1 MWYLRDKMSV
11 KQPVPTT
18 RRLSAAL
25 AESAS
30 SANTGSSSSH
40 IFMSPER
47 QDWAYYHSTP
57 SSRMSSPVSSRRGSL
72 NHIHQQYDFLSN
84 RRASLTTT
92 TTKFENYTQTPFIS
106 SGTDKIRAK
115 REPSLCNESVNGHF
129 WSNLCLNCILYPD
142 LSKLTFGQ
150 LSTGP
155 GFDSRSRQHWL
166 FFFFLQCFSLFWL
179 GSPSV
184 PLEFPKLANAQPSN
198 FGPLHIFECKR

>member
-25 AESAS
+25 AESASS

-115 REPSLCNESVNGHF
+115 REPSLCNTNESVNGPF
-129 WSNLCLNCILYPD
+129 WSNLCLNCILYSD
-142 LSKLTFGQ
+142 LSTLTFGQ

-166 FFFFLQCFSLFWL
+166 FFSLFWL
-179 GSPSV
+179 GSSSV
-184 PLEFPKLANAQPSN
+184 PLEFPNCTNAQPTY
-198 FGPLHIFECKR
+198 FLFLIEL